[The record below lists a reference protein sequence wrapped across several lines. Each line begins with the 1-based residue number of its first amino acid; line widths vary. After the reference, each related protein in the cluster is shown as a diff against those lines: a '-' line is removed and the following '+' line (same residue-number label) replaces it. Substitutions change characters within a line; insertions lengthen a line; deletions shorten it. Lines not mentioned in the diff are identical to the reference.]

1 MHYPAPAVARRRV
14 AVASPEILAAEAAVE
29 PQMVPRRAVRAA
41 AAVQS
46 DAEAGTRYR
55 VDLVAA
61 AESEKAAHPVTAA
74 APDAAVVALAMAA
87 APDAAATV
95 EMGAAL
101 PAAAAGAAELAALV
115 VAPVPAMA
123 VVAEPDALVVAAVP
137 AVGAAVPDG
146 LVVAA
151 VPPVA
156 VVAEPDAATGAAAP
170 DALVVAAVPPV
181 AVVAEP
187 AAGAVELDAVVAVAG
202 SAVAAAFSPFPGLF
216 GTLER
221 SQTCHRRTSR
231 VLVQE
236 PQTTRS

>member
-1 MHYPAPAVARRRV
+1 
-14 AVASPEILAAEAAVE
+14 
-29 PQMVPRRAVRAA
+29 
-41 AAVQS
+41 
-46 DAEAGTRYR
+46 
-55 VDLVAA
+55 
-61 AESEKAAHPVTAA
+61 
-74 APDAAVVALAMAA
+74 
-87 APDAAATV
+87 
-95 EMGAAL
+95 
-101 PAAAAGAAELAALV
+101 
-115 VAPVPAMA
+115 
-123 VVAEPDALVVAAVP
+123 
-137 AVGAAVPDG
+137 
-146 LVVAA
+146 
-151 VPPVA
+151 VA
-156 VVAEPDAATGAAAP
+156 VVAEPDAAAGAVVPDALVVAPAQAVRAAAAP

>member
-1 MHYPAPAVARRRV
+1 
-14 AVASPEILAAEAAVE
+14 
-29 PQMVPRRAVRAA
+29 MVPRRAVRAA

-61 AESEKAAHPVTAA
+61 AESEKAAHPVT
-74 APDAAVVALAMAA
+74 
-87 APDAAATV
+87 
-95 EMGAAL
+95 
-101 PAAAAGAAELAALV
+101 
-115 VAPVPAMA
+115 
-123 VVAEPDALVVAAVP
+123 
-137 AVGAAVPDG
+137 
-146 LVVAA
+146 
-151 VPPVA
+151 
-156 VVAEPDAATGAAAP
+156 AAAP

-216 GTLER
+216 GRLER

-231 VLVQE
+231 VLVQA